1 VNFLEATDRYFRQAA
16 TSLDMQGPLVR
27 RLLTPKREV
36 KVELTL
42 PLDKEGE
49 YVTYIGY
56 RVQHDDSRGPMK
68 GGLRYDA
75 AVNPDEVGALAALMT
90 WKTAVVG
97 LPYGGAKGGINVNP
111 RQHSRAELQRL
122 TRAFTAEIQDLI
134 GPRTDIPA
142 PDMGTN
148 AQTMAWIVDEY
159 SKTNGWQPAVITGK
173 PIALGG
179 SYGREA
185 ATGRGVMLALQEHL
199 AEHGEQIA
207 GKRIAV
213 QGFGNVGSWA
223 ARLLA
228 AQGARVVAVSDVTGA
243 QRNPDG
249 LDIDQLSQHVAKT
262 GGVKGFTGGEDFP
275 ANDLL
280 TIDCDVL
287 VPAALE
293 GVITSDNAAHISARV
308 IVEGANGP
316 TTPDADERLQKRGV
330 TIIPDI
336 YANAGGVTVSYFEW
350 TQNIQ
355 GFRWTEDEVN
365 QRLQAVMKSA
375 YADLRSDRAATSLR
389 HAAFRLALRRV
400 AEAIT
405 LRS

>member
-1 VNFLEATDRYFRQAA
+1 VNFLEATDRYFQQAA
-16 TSLDMQGPLVR
+16 TSLDMHGPLVR

-159 SKTNGWQPAVITGK
+159 AKTKGWQPAVITGK

-179 SYGREA
+179 SHGREA
-185 ATGRGVMLALQEHL
+185 ATGRGVMFALLEYL
-199 AEHGEQIA
+199 GDRGEPIA
-207 GKRIAV
+207 GQRVAI

-228 AQGARVVAVSDVTGA
+228 AQGARIVAVSDVTGA
-243 QRNPDG
+243 QKNADG
-249 LDIDQLSQHVAKT
+249 LDIERLWQHVAKT
-262 GGVKGFTGGEDFP
+262 AGVRGFTGGTDFP
-275 ANDLL
+275 AGDLL
-280 TIDCDVL
+280 TSDCDIL
-287 VPAALE
+287 IPAALE
-293 GVITSDNAAHISARV
+293 GVITLDNAPHISARV
-308 IVEGANGP
+308 IVEAANGP
-316 TTPDADERLQKRGV
+316 TTPDADELLRKRGV

-336 YANAGGVTVSYFEW
+336 YANAGGVTVSCFEW
-350 TQNIQ
+350 TQNVQ
-355 GFRWTEDEVN
+355 GFRWPEDEVN
-365 QRLQAVMKSA
+365 QWLHSVMKTA
-375 YADLRSDRAATSLR
+375 YADLRGDSGAVSMR

>member
-1 VNFLEATDRYFRQAA
+1 MSFLEATDHYFNQAA
-16 TSLDMQGPLVR
+16 SSLDMDPGLVR

-36 KVELTL
+36 KIEITL

-49 YVTYIGY
+49 YATYIGY

-97 LPYGGAKGGINVNP
+97 LPYGGAKGGVNVNP

-122 TRAFTAEIQDLI
+122 TRLFTSELQDLI
-134 GPRTDIPA
+134 GPHTDIPA

-159 SKTNGWQPAVITGK
+159 SRSHGWQPAVITGK
-173 PIALGG
+173 PIELGG

-185 ATGRGVMLALQEHL
+185 ATGRGVMFALMEYL
-199 AEHGEQIA
+199 NDNGESLE
-207 GKRIAV
+207 GKRIAI

-228 AQGARVVAVSDVTGA
+228 EQGARIVAISDITGG
-243 QRNPDG
+243 QRNVEG
-249 LDIDQLSQHVAKT
+249 LNVPALVSHVQAT
-262 GGVKGFTGGEDFP
+262 GGVRGFAGGEDFP
-275 ANDLL
+275 AEDLL
-280 TIDCDVL
+280 TSDCDVL
-287 VPAALE
+287 IPAALE
-293 GVITSDNAAHISARV
+293 NVITHENAPHIRAKL
-308 IVEGANGP
+308 IVEAANGP
-316 TTPDADERLQKRGV
+316 TTPQADEILRQRGV

-365 QRLQAVMKSA
+365 RRLLDVMRHA
-375 YADLRSDRAATSLR
+375 YADLRADRQAVSMR

-400 AEAIT
+400 AEAIH